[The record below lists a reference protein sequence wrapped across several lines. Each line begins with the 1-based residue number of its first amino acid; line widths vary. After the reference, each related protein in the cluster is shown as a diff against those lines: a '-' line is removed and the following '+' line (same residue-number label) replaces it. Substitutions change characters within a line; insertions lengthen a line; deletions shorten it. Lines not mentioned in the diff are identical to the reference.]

1 MKVKA
6 AVLNDVKTPFE
17 ITELD
22 LDGHPGPGRCSSAT
36 PRPACAT
43 PTCT

>member
-6 AVLNDVKTPFE
+6 AVLHDVKQPFE

-22 LDGHPGPGRCSSAT
+22 LDGPGPARCSSAT
-36 PRPACAT
+36 SPPGCAT